1 MCYSTY
7 ARPFPVTGSCR
18 DVCGRVVW
26 IIKDLAVSPPEDQS
40 RTVASPPR
48 DGIPK
53 TAHHRQSAAFGRVAA
68 QLGRHLRD
76 RRQKRGWTVEE
87 ASERY
92 GIEPAHVRR
101 IEAGRTN
108 PSLATLLS
116 IADALS
122 MDLAELFAEPPP
134 PKSKRE
140 R

>member
-1 MCYSTY
+1 
-7 ARPFPVTGSCR
+7 
-18 DVCGRVVW
+18 
-26 IIKDLAVSPPEDQS
+26 
-40 RTVASPPR
+40 VASTRASTR

-53 TAHHRQSAAFGRVAA
+53 TAHHRESAAFGRVAA
-68 QLGRHLRD
+68 QLGRQLRE
-76 RRQKRGWTVEE
+76 RRQKLGWTVEE
-87 ASERY
+87 AAERY

-122 MDLAELFAEPPP
+122 AELSELFQEPS
-134 PKSKRE
+134 PKGKRE

>member
-1 MCYSTY
+1 
-7 ARPFPVTGSCR
+7 
-18 DVCGRVVW
+18 
-26 IIKDLAVSPPEDQS
+26 
-40 RTVASPPR
+40 VAPTR

-53 TAHHRQSAAFGRVAA
+53 TAHHRESAAFRRIAA
-68 QLGRHLRD
+68 QLGKQLRE
-76 RRQKRGWTVEE
+76 RRQKLAWTVED
-87 ASERY
+87 AAERY

-122 MDLAELFAEPPP
+122 TDLPELFGEPAA
-134 PKSKRE
+134 PKSRRE

>member
-1 MCYSTY
+1 LRTV
-7 ARPFPVTGSCR
+7 F
-18 DVCGRVVW
+18 W
-26 IIKDLAVSPPEDQS
+26 IIKDLDVFFLGDQA
-40 RTVASPPR
+40 RIVASTR

-53 TAHHRQSAAFGRVAA
+53 TAHHRESPAFGRVAA
-68 QLGRHLRD
+68 QLGRQLRE

-122 MDLAELFAEPPP
+122 TDLAELFLEPV
-134 PKSKRE
+134 PKTKRGLAGT
-140 R
+140 

>member
-1 MCYSTY
+1 M
-7 ARPFPVTGSCR
+7 
-18 DVCGRVVW
+18 
-26 IIKDLAVSPPEDQS
+26 
-40 RTVASPPR
+40 
-48 DGIPK
+48 
-53 TAHHRQSAAFGRVAA
+53 AA
-68 QLGRHLRD
+68 QLGRQLRE
-76 RRQKRGWTVEE
+76 RRQKLGWTVEE

-122 MDLAELFAEPPP
+122 AALAELFQEPS
-134 PKSKRE
+134 PKNKRE

>member
-1 MCYSTY
+1 VATLQ
-7 ARPFPVTGSCR
+7 P
-18 DVCGRVVW
+18 VVW
-26 IIKDLAVSPPEDQS
+26 IIKDLDVS
-40 RTVASPPR
+40 RTEDKARIVASTR

-53 TAHHRQSAAFGRVAA
+53 TAHHRESAAFGRVAA
-68 QLGRHLRD
+68 QLGRQLRE
-76 RRQKRGWTVEE
+76 RRQKLVWTVEE
-87 ASERY
+87 AAERY

-122 MDLAELFAEPPP
+122 VDLADLLTEPS
-134 PKSKRE
+134 PKGKRE

>member
-1 MCYSTY
+1 MAST
-7 ARPFPVTGSCR
+7 
-18 DVCGRVVW
+18 
-26 IIKDLAVSPPEDQS
+26 
-40 RTVASPPR
+40 PR
-48 DGIPK
+48 DGSPK
-53 TAHHRQSAAFGRVAA
+53 TAHHRRSAAFGRVAA
-68 QLGRHLRD
+68 QLGRQLRE
-76 RRQKRGWTVEE
+76 RRQKLVWTVEE
-87 ASERY
+87 AAERY

-122 MDLAELFAEPPP
+122 IDLAELFTEPSP